1 MLHSVCLL
9 CGAEGYDI
17 SMALVRW
24 KDTTHG
30 EYGSIPRCKDEQAC
44 RRRVEEEG
52 EEWPVVER
60 ETAA

>member
-1 MLHSVCLL
+1 M

-24 KDTTHG
+24 KDTRHG
-30 EYGSIPRCKDEQAC
+30 EYGSVPRCKDEQAC

-52 EEWPVVER
+52 EEWPVAER